1 MANQVDLN
9 HKYFISLAVKNEIA
23 WSALKFII
31 EGLTPTLEKS
41 KEVNNYLL
49 EELEKFNVRFQSLEL
64 ERVQS
69 GNNDKGTK
77 SETCL
82 IKTPEQSDTLEN
94 TETIEH
100 DIEVLEIVKDS
111 MNEENSGLCPEHNEH
126 NQHND
131 L

>member
-49 EELEKFNVRFQSLEL
+49 VELEKFNVRFQSLEL

-111 MNEENSGLCPEHNEH
+111 MNEENSPINKGNM
-126 NQHND
+126 
-131 L
+131 